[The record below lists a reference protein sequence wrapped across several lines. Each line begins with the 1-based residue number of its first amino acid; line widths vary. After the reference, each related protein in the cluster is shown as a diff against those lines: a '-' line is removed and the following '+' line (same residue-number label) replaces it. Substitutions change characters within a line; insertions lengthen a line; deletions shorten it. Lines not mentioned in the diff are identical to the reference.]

1 MKASDF
7 LTLTAQSI
15 KAAAKMLLQ
24 SRPVVKAADRASAP
38 EIIILANGP
47 SLNQTIAEHAD
58 RLAATPTLA
67 VNFMANAPQFQQLKP
82 RYYVLADP
90 HFFVGLEHDNVKSL
104 WANIAAVNWPL
115 TLFVPRTRLK
125 IARKLLANS
134 QVHVATYNF
143 VGIEGFAWLESLAFK
158 HGWAMPRPRNVLI
171 PALMAAISAGYTRIY
186 ITGADHSWMETIRVT
201 DDNRVVS
208 IQPHFYTDSKAE
220 QMRSATE
227 YRGYRLHQIID
238 SFRIAFESYH
248 HLQRYA
254 ASHKITI
261 LNATPNSYI
270 DAFPR
275 SPLSPTPTLP

>member
-7 LTLTAQSI
+7 ITLTGQSV
-15 KAAAKMLLQ
+15 KAVAKMLIQ
-24 SRPVVKAADRASAP
+24 SRPVKRCADRATAP
-38 EIIILANGP
+38 EIIVLANGP

-67 VNFMANAPQFQQLKP
+67 VNFMANAPQFKQLKP

-104 WANIAAVNWPL
+104 WDNIAAVNWPM

-125 IARKLLANS
+125 IARKLLADS
-134 QVHVATYNF
+134 TVRVATYNF
-143 VGIEGFAWLESLAFK
+143 VGIEGFAWLERLAFK

-171 PALMAAISAGYTRIY
+171 PALMAAISAGYTKIY
-186 ITGADHSWMETIRVT
+186 VTGADHSWMETIRVT

-220 QMRSATE
+220 QLRSATE
-227 YRGYRLHQIID
+227 YRGYRLHQIIE
-238 SFRIAFESYH
+238 SFRVAFESYH

-254 ASHKITI
+254 TAVSITI
-261 LNATPNSYI
+261 INATPNSYI

-275 SPLSPTPTLP
+275 ATL

>member
-58 RLAATPTLA
+58 RLAATPSLA

-134 QVHVATYNF
+134 QVRVATYNF
-143 VGIEGFAWLESLAFK
+143 VGIEGFAWLERLAFSR
-158 HGWAMPRPRNVLI
+158 GWATPRPRNVLI
-171 PALMAAISAGYTRIY
+171 LALMAAISAGYTRIY

-220 QMRSATE
+220 QLRSATE

-254 ASHKITI
+254 TAAGITI

-275 SPLSPTPTLP
+275 TTL